1 MSFEWDDEKAEAN
14 LEKHGISFAQA
25 KQVFDDPRAVPF
37 EDLEHSEGET
47 RDVMIGL
54 SSRVFCLSHSP
65 IVMNVY
71 GSFRHAAP
79 VEECKESMKMNSLK
93 SESDQIEND
102 EEEFQP
108 EKMRRL
114 PRGAFLA
121 EPSETANPR
130 KTKVRA
136 TLYLDSDVLDYFK
149 QRAKQPNTAP
159 YQTQINH
166 ALRLVMEREKSTE
179 VDYASLL
186 ENPQFIAAVAEK
198 VQAYQTE
205 QPQ

>member
-1 MSFEWDDEKAEAN
+1 
-14 LEKHGISFAQA
+14 
-25 KQVFDDPRAVPF
+25 
-37 EDLEHSEGET
+37 
-47 RDVMIGL
+47 
-54 SSRVFCLSHSP
+54 
-65 IVMNVY
+65 
-71 GSFRHAAP
+71 
-79 VEECKESMKMNSLK
+79 MKMNSLK

-130 KTKVRA
+130 KTKVRV

-205 QPQ
+205 QQQ